1 LRDCFI
7 YERNM
12 TNSNANKLKVNI
24 NGATKSCTHL
34 TICVDILTGSYGE
47 YIDSFSDFLG
57 VRIFYLS

>member
-1 LRDCFI
+1 
-7 YERNM
+7 M